1 MLVYF
6 YRSIIMEG
14 ENTVKEKDSF
24 WSKPKEVRQ
33 KIYCR
38 TSVSGYCDESEVESE
53 VERLTAIELKSNGWG
68 KDFSGWQRTIT
79 PEECPELA
87 KKYNWDENFAITG
100 KTRIEYL
107 NDSKVATMATK
118 LNAKQFAQYLKD
130 YGNLDYAKLES
141 IKE

>member
-1 MLVYF
+1 MFVYF
-6 YRSIIMEG
+6 YKAIILEG

-38 TSVSGYCDESEVESE
+38 TGVYGYCDEAEIDSE
-53 VERLTAIELKSNGWG
+53 VERLSVEQLKTNGWG
-68 KDFSGWQRTIT
+68 KDFSGWQRFIT

-87 KKYNWDENFAITG
+87 KKYNWDKNFVITG
-100 KTRIEYL
+100 KTNITYL
-107 NDSKVATMATK
+107 YDMKVATAATK
-118 LNAKQFAQYLKD
+118 FNAKQFAQYLKD
-130 YGNLDYAKLES
+130 YGKLDYDKLDS